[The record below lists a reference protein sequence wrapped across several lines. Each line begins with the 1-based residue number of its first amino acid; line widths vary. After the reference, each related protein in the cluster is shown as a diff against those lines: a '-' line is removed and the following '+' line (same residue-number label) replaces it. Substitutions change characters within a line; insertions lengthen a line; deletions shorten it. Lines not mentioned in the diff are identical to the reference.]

1 MCIRLRMIGRIN
13 LLNIIVGILLLSRFD
28 SNAQQKQG
36 ILVVLPDS
44 GMIVTNGRINKM
56 GKQNEID
63 QNQMIEYIRSNLRER
78 LSHLRTKYDIRFSD
92 SLNNTFQ
99 SNVFASE
106 YKLHT
111 NFNIGDVL
119 IKEKLAK
126 IHVSHDQGYQHLYY
140 SRAFNDEKMEF
151 LRAYLSENG
160 IRYLILINKFEV
172 IKSLFFPKNN
182 ILSLHLEVYN
192 SRLEKIAGSKNNYRM
207 IVRKRMY
214 YNVFEYSVKKT
225 IDELYAELFKFLQD
239 Q

>member
-1 MCIRLRMIGRIN
+1 MIDIEK
-13 LLNIIVGILLLSRFD
+13 NISTFVESQFPDFYKEDGPLFILFVKEYYKWLEENYVFLT
-28 SNAQQKQG
+28 
-36 ILVVLPDS
+36 LVD
-44 GMIVTNGRINKM
+44 
-56 GKQNEID
+56 D
-63 QNQMIEYIRSNLRER
+63 
-78 LSHLRTKYDIRFSD
+78 
-92 SLNNTFQ
+92 
-99 SNVFASE
+99 
-106 YKLHT
+106 T